1 MRCVICLLLFAEVL
15 SAQTFPVVLKKRLWP
30 DGGGQ
35 IEIAEQAIVYHAV
48 KESESR
54 TWNYPD
60 IQFFDRISSREFTIL
75 TYEDQRRWL
84 GRDKRY
90 HFVVTE
96 GELTDAL
103 FQTVRSRLNK
113 PAANRVIPGLEAV
126 EYEVAVKHLHTFG
139 GCEGTLRFTEDA
151 IAYVTAGDVAAD
163 KVDNKDARL
172 WSLARDV
179 RSVWSADRYRLQ
191 IHVYEDNRREF
202 SRTRV
207 YRFSLKE
214 PLDGAYYRRLKL
226 RLYDLE
232 SAHLSL

>member
-1 MRCVICLLLFAEVL
+1 MRYFLMLLFFAQPLAGQTL
-15 SAQTFPVVLKKRLWP
+15 SVILKKRLWP
-30 DGGGQ
+30 YGRGQ
-35 IEIAEQAIVYHAV
+35 IEITEQAIVYRAE

-60 IQFFDRISSREFTIL
+60 IQFFDRISSQEFTIL

-84 GRDKRY
+84 GRDKQY

-103 FQTVRSRLNK
+103 FQTIRSRLNK
-113 PAANRVIPGLEAV
+113 PASNRAVSRREAA

-139 GCEGTLRFTEDA
+139 GCEGTLRFTKNA
-151 IAYVTAGDVAAD
+151 ITYVTAD
-163 KVDNKDARL
+163 KYDARE

-191 IHVYEDNRREF
+191 IHVYENNRREF

-207 YRFSLKE
+207 FQFALKE

-232 SAHLSL
+232 SAHLPM

>member
-1 MRCVICLLLFAEVL
+1 MRCVICLLLFAEAL
-15 SAQTFPVVLKKRLWP
+15 AAQTFPVVLKKRLWP

-35 IEIAEQAIVYHAV
+35 IEITEQAIVYRAE
-48 KESESR
+48 KEPESR

-75 TYEDQRRWL
+75 TYEDQRWKL
-84 GRDKRY
+84 GRDRQF
-90 HFVVTE
+90 HFTITE

-103 FQTVRSRLNK
+103 FQTIRSRLDK
-113 PAANRVIPGLEAV
+113 PAANRVIPRLEAV

-151 IAYVTAGDVAAD
+151 IAYVTE
-163 KVDNKDARL
+163 KENDARE
-172 WSLARDV
+172 WSLAREV

-207 YRFSLKE
+207 FRFALKE

-232 SAHLSL
+232 SAHLPM

>member
-1 MRCVICLLLFAEVL
+1 MRCVICLLLFAEAL
-15 SAQTFPVVLKKRLWP
+15 SAQTFPVVLKKKLWP
-30 DGGGQ
+30 DGGGR
-35 IEIAEQAIVYHAV
+35 IEITEQAIAYRAE

-84 GRDKRY
+84 GRDKQY

-103 FQTVRSRLNK
+103 FQTIRSRLNK
-113 PAANRVIPGLEAV
+113 PTANRAVSRREAA
-126 EYEVAVKHLHTFG
+126 EYEVAAKHLHTFG
-139 GCEGTLRFTEDA
+139 GCEGTLRFTKDA
-151 IAYVTAGDVAAD
+151 ITYVTE
-163 KVDNKDARL
+163 KENDARE

-191 IHVYEDNRREF
+191 IHVYENNRREF

-207 YRFSLKE
+207 FRFALKE

-232 SAHLSL
+232 SAHLPM

>member
-1 MRCVICLLLFAEVL
+1 MKYFLMLLLCAQPL
-15 SAQTFPVVLKKRLWP
+15 AAQTLSVIQQKKLWP

-35 IEIAEQAIVYHAV
+35 IEITEQAIAYRAE

-84 GRDKRY
+84 GRDKQY

-103 FQTVRSRLNK
+103 FQTIRSRLGK

-126 EYEVAVKHLHTFG
+126 EYEVAAKHLHTFG
-139 GCEGTLRFTEDA
+139 GCEGTLRFTKDA
-151 IAYVTAGDVAAD
+151 IAYVTE
-163 KVDNKDARL
+163 KENDARE

-179 RSVWSADRYRLQ
+179 RSVWSADRSRLQ
-191 IHVYEDNRREF
+191 IHVYENNRREF

-232 SAHLSL
+232 SAHLPM